1 MIERRSNFLVGAAI
15 LVAAVWPGA
24 EAQTLTKLQVTTPTT
39 SLVFFPLYDAQK
51 SGLFAKEGLDVQ
63 AISTN
68 GDGPDVDALI
78 AGSAQFTLSTPNRLF
93 MAADEGKKLLAVGS
107 LASRMNIDC
116 AMNKKIADSLGVTE
130 GTPFD
135 QKLKAMKGLTVAG
148 TRPGA
153 FTYLMLVA
161 YGKRAGLVPQQD
173 FKLIGVGGPSSMLPA
188 LENEQIAIGCTG
200 SPFAELAVSRG
211 KAIMFAN
218 NSGGADP
225 NFDDFLFEMVYA
237 RPDYVQANPQVVR
250 GFLRALFTSVNAFL
264 AKPSADSLPAVRELY
279 PGVADPLLI
288 EIIDKAKATLNKSGF
303 VSEASVE
310 KAKNF
315 LLSTGAIK
323 NAPPPYAEIV
333 DNQYLPKE

>member
-1 MIERRSNFLVGAAI
+1 
-15 LVAAVWPGA
+15 
-24 EAQTLTKLQVTTPTT
+24 
-39 SLVFFPLYDAQK
+39 
-51 SGLFAKEGLDVQ
+51 
-63 AISTN
+63 
-68 GDGPDVDALI
+68 
-78 AGSAQFTLSTPNRLF
+78 
-93 MAADEGKKLLAVGS
+93 MAADEGKKLLAVGG

-116 AMNKKIADSLGVTE
+116 AMNKKIAEGLGITDA
-130 GTPFD
+130 TPFD

-211 KAIMFAN
+211 KSIMFAN
-218 NSGGADP
+218 NSAGMDP

-237 RPDYVQANPQVVR
+237 RPDYAAANAQIVR
-250 GFLRALFTSVNAFL
+250 GFLHALFTSVNAFL
-264 AKPSADSLPAVRELY
+264 AAPPEELLPPARELF

-288 EIIDKAKATLNKSGF
+288 EIIGKTKATLNKSGF
-303 VSEASVE
+303 VSKESVQ
-310 KAKNF
+310 KAADF

-323 NAPPPYAEIV
+323 NAPPPYEQIV
-333 DNQYLPKE
+333 DNQYLPKP